1 MAITTRP
8 RPVISGK
15 DKEGFLQREKENN
28 LKRREFVKRMIEKD
42 RLLRDIDESISKID
56 QVDQR
61 GIVYI

>member
-15 DKEGFLQREKENN
+15 DKERFLRRERENN

-42 RLLRDIDESISKID
+42 RLLRDFDGKYFKD
-56 QVDQR
+56 
-61 GIVYI
+61 